1 MAERTNVIPYKRE
14 YSGQAR
20 GIFKDRKKQE
30 SFHLS
35 KNMTVLVL
43 ISFLLGR
50 TTILESLAP
59 FGIALYIT
67 LVVKEK
73 RYTYLGLFILFGI
86 FTAGEGISV
95 AKYFIALAL
104 SFMIFGYVREKKKFK
119 IFVLA
124 LCAAGTMFISGLIFI
139 MATEFYMY
147 DLFMAGFESVV
158 VFVFVYILSYAIPV
172 IIQKNNRKILSNEE
186 LICIA
191 ILTAIV
197 VSGLSN
203 ISLGG
208 CSIKNIF
215 GILLTLVFAYKG
227 GAGVGSS
234 VGITIGI
241 ITSMSTIGTPFMIG
255 IYGFCGLLAGVFKDL
270 GRIGSGIGIILGNA
284 ILTFYTNGSTEV
296 LIQIQE
302 VFLALGMFLIA
313 PNSVLQ
319 YMDKFVNTNA
329 IQGDQTYSDRI
340 QRIVYEKLQAYSNA
354 FSELALTYGNIA
366 ETKQVL
372 DQGDMANMVDE
383 IVEKLCKNC
392 GMCRSCW
399 QNNFYGTYNDVLDV
413 VTYLETYGGIK
424 ESQIPNTLRKRC
436 IKLDTLMEVIHGRF
450 EVCKVH
456 YEWQRKLFEG
466 RQLVAEQFKGVSNI
480 IHNLSKEID
489 TKIEF
494 KIDIEDALYAVFD
507 KEEILVD
514 KITIMERED
523 GKFEIEIQKRA
534 CFDRNKCE
542 EEIIPIVSKVI
553 GREVVKKSNH
563 CKYDEDTGKCRF
575 TLVEAKKYK
584 VLTGVARVSKD
595 DRGICGDNYSFI
607 DLEDGKYM
615 MALSDGMGSGEKA
628 AKESQA
634 TISVLEHLM
643 ESGFEKDIAI
653 KTINSILVLK
663 SSDEIF
669 STMDLSIL
677 DLYTGKIEFVKIG
690 AASSFIKRASGKV
703 EVIRSTSLPIGIF
716 NNIDVESFGQE
727 LKDGDFMIMMSDG
740 VADADKNMEDG
751 WIVEAIKGIN
761 SKNPEKIADK
771 LLDIAIQKYGNKIED
786 DMTVMVSKIWKI

>member
-1 MAERTNVIPYKRE
+1 MAERTSIIPYKRE
-14 YSGQAR
+14 YGGQAR

-35 KNMTVLVL
+35 KNMGVLLL
-43 ISFLLGR
+43 IAFLLGR
-50 TTILESLAP
+50 ATILESLAP

-67 LVVKEK
+67 LVVKDK

-86 FTAGEGISV
+86 FTAGDGISV
-95 AKYFIALAL
+95 AKYFIAIAL
-104 SFMIFGYVREKKKFK
+104 SFMIFSYIREKRELKTF
-119 IFVLA
+119 ILA
-124 LCAAGTMFISGLIFI
+124 LCAGGTMFVSGLIFM

-147 DLFMAGFESVV
+147 DLFMTGFESVV
-158 VFVFVYILSYAIPV
+158 VFVFVYILAYAVP
-172 IIQKNNRKILSNEE
+172 IIVQRRNRKILSNEE
-186 LICIA
+186 LVCIA
-191 ILTAIV
+191 ILMAIV
-197 VSGLSN
+197 VSGFSN

-208 CSIKNIF
+208 CSLKNIF
-215 GILLTLVFAYKG
+215 GMLLTLVFAYKG
-227 GAGVGSS
+227 GPSIGAS

-241 ITSMSTIGTPFMIG
+241 ITSMSTIGAPFMIG
-255 IYGFCGLLAGVFKDL
+255 IYGFCGLLAGIFKDL
-270 GRIGSGIGIILGNA
+270 GRIGSGVGIILGNA

-302 VFLALGMFLIA
+302 IIVALGFFMIT
-313 PNSVLQ
+313 PKSIMK
-319 YMDKFVNTNA
+319 YMDKFVGTNG
-329 IQGDQTYSDRI
+329 IQGDRTYSERI
-340 QRIVYEKLQAYSNA
+340 QRIVSEKLQAYSNA
-354 FSELALTYGNIA
+354 FSELAVTYGNIA

-372 DQGDMANMVDE
+372 DQGDMANMVDD

-413 VTYLETYGGIK
+413 VTYLETYGSIK

-436 IKLDTLMEVIHGRF
+436 IKLDTLMEVIYGRF
-450 EVCKVH
+450 EICKVH
-456 YEWQRKLFEG
+456 YEWQRRLFEG

-480 IHNLSKEID
+480 IHDLSKEIN

-494 KIDIEDALYAVFD
+494 KIDIEDALYAAFD
-507 KEEILVD
+507 KEEISVD

-523 GKFEIEIQKRA
+523 EKFEIEIQKRA
-534 CFDRNKCE
+534 CFDRNRCE

-553 GREVVKKSNH
+553 GREVVKKDNH
-563 CKYDEDTGKCRF
+563 CRCDEDTGKCTF

-643 ESGFEKDIAI
+643 EAGFEKDIAI

-663 SSDEIF
+663 SSEEIF

-690 AASSFIKRASGKV
+690 AASSFVKRASGKV
-703 EVIRSTSLPIGIF
+703 EVIRSTSLPIGIL
-716 NNIDVESFGQE
+716 NNIDIESFGQE
-727 LKDGDFMIMMSDG
+727 LEDGDFIIMMSDG

-751 WIVEAIKGIN
+751 WVVEAIKGIN

-771 LLDIAIQKYGNKIED
+771 LLDMAIQKYGNKIED
-786 DMTVMVSKIWKI
+786 DMTVMVSKIWKV